1 MEFKPLRKDTMLLN
15 MGPSHPAMHG
25 IIRILLEL
33 DGERV
38 VKADVEIG
46 YLHRAFEKTAENK
59 TYLQVIPYTDRLN
72 YVSPIINNVGYCMT
86 VEKLLGI
93 EVPERAQYIR
103 VIMSEISRITDHLT
117 CLGPIGMETGAFTV
131 FIYMM
136 RAREFLYDVLEHV
149 TGARLT
155 VSYVRIGGVK
165 ADLPSNFENLLKK
178 GIEDTKK
185 CLKETHGL
193 LTKNKIFI
201 DRTRNVGVISQQEA
215 ISYGF
220 TGPVLRS
227 TGFYYDV
234 RKAFPY
240 LIYDQL
246 DFDVPLGERGDNYD
260 RYMVRMLEIEQSIR
274 IIEQAMK
281 KMPKGEVMVDKKR
294 LEPFYAVD
302 TSFSGK
308 RISSDAVKISP
319 NLEGSEKERNEFIYS
334 SKFTPPPKEDVYT
347 SIEGLIKHFMFYI
360 PTEGIKPPKGEVYF
374 AVEGANGELGYYL
387 VSDGSS
393 KPYRL
398 HVRAPCFHLMA
409 GFHKMIE
416 GYMVA
421 DIIPTFASINM
432 IGGELER

>member
-72 YVSPIINNVGYCMT
+72 YVSPIINNVGYCMA

-93 EVPERAQYIR
+93 EAPERAQFIR
-103 VIMSEISRITDHLT
+103 VIISEISRITDHLT
-117 CLGPIGMETGAFTV
+117 CLGPIAMETGAMTV
-131 FIYMM
+131 FLYMM
-136 RAREFLYDVLEHV
+136 RAREFLYDVIEYV

-155 VSYVRIGGVK
+155 VSYARIGGVK
-165 ADLPSNFENLLKK
+165 ADLPSNFEILLKK
-178 GIEDTKK
+178 GIDDTKK

-193 LTKNKIFI
+193 LSKNKIFI
-201 DRTRNVGVISQQEA
+201 DRTRNVGVISQDEA

-227 TGFYYDV
+227 TGYYYDV

-240 LIYDQL
+240 LVYDSI
-246 DFDVPLGERGDNYD
+246 DFDVPLGEKGDNYD
-260 RYMVRMLEIEQSIR
+260 RYMVRILEIEQSVR
-274 IIEQAMK
+274 IIKQAME
-281 KMPKGEVMVDKKR
+281 KMPRGEVMVDRKK
-294 LEPFYAVD
+294 LEPFLAVNM
-302 TSFSGK
+302 SFSGK
-308 RISSDAVKISP
+308 RIQTEEVKLSP
-319 NLEGSEKERNEFIYS
+319 NLEGSEKERSKLIYS
-334 SKFTPPPKEDVYT
+334 SKFTPPSKEDVYT
-347 SIEGLIKHFMFYI
+347 SIEGLVKHFMFYI

-393 KPYRL
+393 KPYKL

-409 GFHKMIE
+409 GFHRMIE

>member
-72 YVSPIINNVGYCMT
+72 YVSPVINNVGYCMT

-93 EVPERAQYIR
+93 KIPERAQYIR

-117 CLGPIGMETGAFTV
+117 CLGPIAMETGAMTV
-131 FIYMM
+131 FLYMM

-155 VSYVRIGGVK
+155 VSYVRIGGVRT
-165 ADLPSNFENLLKK
+165 DLPSNFENLLKK
-178 GIEDTKK
+178 AINDTKK

-193 LTKNKIFI
+193 LSKNKIFL
-201 DRTRNVGVISQQEA
+201 DRTRDIGVISKEEA
-215 ISYGF
+215 ISFGF

-234 RKAFPY
+234 RKVFPY
-240 LIYDQL
+240 LVYDQM

-260 RYMVRMLEIEQSIR
+260 RYMVRILEIEQSIK
-274 IIEQAMK
+274 IIEQAMRK
-281 KMPKGEVMVDKKR
+281 LPKGEIMVDKK
-294 LEPFYAVD
+294 EIESYNAVD
-302 TSFSGK
+302 ISFSGK
-308 RISSDAVKISP
+308 RISPLKVRLSP
-319 NLEGSEKERNEFIYS
+319 NLEGSEKDKIGFIYS
-334 SKFTPPPKEDVYT
+334 SEFTPPPKEDVYT
-347 SIEGLIKHFMFYI
+347 SIEGLIKHFMYYL
-360 PTEGIKPPKGEVYF
+360 PNEGIKPPKGEVYF
-374 AVEGANGELGYYL
+374 SVEGANGELGYYL

-393 KPYRL
+393 RPYKL

-409 GFHKMIE
+409 GFHRMIE
-416 GYMVA
+416 GYLIA

>member
-1 MEFKPLRKDTMLLN
+1 MEFKPLRRDTMLLN

-25 IIRILLEL
+25 IIRIMLEL

-38 VKADVEIG
+38 VKADIEIG

-59 TYLQVIPYTDRLN
+59 TYLQIIPYTDRLN
-72 YVSPIINNVGYCMT
+72 YVSPVINNLGYCMT
-86 VEKLLGI
+86 VEKLLKI
-93 EVPERAQYIR
+93 DVPERAQYIR

-117 CLGPIGMETGAFTV
+117 CLGPIAMETGAMTV

-155 VSYVRIGGVK
+155 VSYIRIGGVK
-165 ADLPSNFENLLKK
+165 ADPISNFDNLLKK

-193 LTKNKIFI
+193 LSKNKIFI
-201 DRTRNVGVISQQEA
+201 GRTKDVGIISQEEA

-240 LIYDQL
+240 LIYDL
-246 DFDVPLGERGDNYD
+246 IDFDVPLGERGDNYD

-281 KMPKGEVMVDKKR
+281 KMPKGEVVVAKKLLEPYTAVDK
-294 LEPFYAVD
+294 
-302 TSFSGK
+302 SFSGE
-308 RISSDAVKISP
+308 RISPENVRLSP
-319 NLEGSEKERNEFIYS
+319 NLKGSEKEKINLIYS

-360 PTEGIKPPKGEVYF
+360 PTEAIKPPEGEVYF
-374 AVEGANGELGYYL
+374 SVEGANGELGYYL

-393 KPYRL
+393 EPYKL
-398 HVRAPCFHLMA
+398 HVRAPCFHIMA
-409 GFHKMIE
+409 GFHRMIE

-421 DIIPTFASINM
+421 DIIPTFASVNM